1 MENGL
6 ELDEGAEGF
15 GGSALTTG
23 AGLGLGAVAVVVEA
37 IVFLIAPM
45 VAAPAAEALLLRF
58 FVLIL
63 AKGLVT
69 PGFVAGDVTGVQLWS
84 VGNR

>member
-1 MENGL
+1 M

-23 AGLGLGAVAVVVEA
+23 ALGLGAVAVAVEA

-63 AKGLVT
+63 AKGLAT
-69 PGFVAGDVTGVQLWS
+69 PGFAAGDATGVQLWS